1 MATGATTN
9 GNDRITGTTQNERL
23 EGAQGNDTLI
33 AGGGADTLVGDSG
46 NDRLIASNASGTTGL
61 RGGSGDDYL
70 SAAIPNTGQVHM
82 FGMDG
87 NDTLVMDLTKEA
99 GGGDE
104 VRYNGHHSYGG
115 GGADTF
121 TFINKDEADGVI
133 IGRIDDFNASEDMLM
148 LDDEEIDLRNPPAD
162 VHLFTFK
169 DQQWIQIGDNAYFAL
184 EGARDGGTERH
195 FLDANDLQAM
205 LRASKDPDAR
215 ATFID
220 QMNEVPLDQISQ
232 DIDFDTERSIGGTQ
246 SEENFVGSSGDDA
259 VYDSRVRSI
268 NKSKDVTDNTFEG
281 RGGNDLINA
290 GKGYDTLSGGAGNDS
305 LAGGLDDDL
314 LTGGTG
320 NDLLFGGSEHDTLQ
334 GDTGDDILEGGTGN
348 DWLGGAED
356 DDVLRGQS
364 GRDTLLG
371 GAGDDRMSGGDN
383 SDTLN
388 GNSGNDRL
396 YASQGNDLLR
406 GGSGRDTL
414 WAGTGD
420 DRLNGGGWNDRLHGQ
435 RGDDTLAGGHGNDTL
450 FGGPGDDWVRGGKG
464 QDLAWGGTGRDA
476 FAYSDEDLINWSSL
490 SGDTETRAAQLDR
503 IEDFE
508 IGEDK
513 ILLSGFDRTTEL
525 SDLDATTLVL
535 DGKSYGMLS
544 VEETNQRVLVQLERE
559 EALEELMDEENFA
572 FL

>member
-9 GNDRITGTTQNERL
+9 GNDRITGTPQNERL
-23 EGAQGNDTLI
+23 EGSNGNDTLI

-99 GGGDE
+99 GGGDQ

-115 GGADTF
+115 AGADTF
-121 TFINKDEADGVI
+121 TFINKDAADDVI
-133 IGRIDDFNASEDMLM
+133 IGRIDDFNASQDILM

-162 VHLFTFK
+162 VHLFAFK
-169 DQQWIQIGDNAYFAL
+169 DQQWIQIGENAYFAL
-184 EGARDGGTERH
+184 EGARDGGVERH

-215 ATFID
+215 AKFID
-220 QMNEVPLDQISQ
+220 QMNEVPLDQIAQ
-232 DIDFDTERSIGGTQ
+232 DIDFDSERSIGGTQ
-246 SEENFVGSSGDDA
+246 SEENFVGSSGNDFVNDM
-259 VYDSRVRSI
+259 RVRSV
-268 NKSKDVTDNTFEG
+268 NKSKDVTDNTFDG
-281 RGGNDLINA
+281 RGGDDLINA
-290 GKGYDTLSGGAGNDS
+290 GKGYDTLSGGEGNDS

-334 GDTGDDILEGGTGN
+334 GGTGEDILEGGSGD
-348 DWLGGAED
+348 DWLGGDAD
-356 DDVLRGQS
+356 NDVLRGQS
-364 GRDTLLG
+364 GRDKLFG
-371 GAGDDRMSGGDN
+371 GAGNDRMSGGD
-383 SDTLN
+383 SADTLN
-388 GNSGNDRL
+388 GDSGNDRVYGAL
-396 YASQGNDLLR
+396 GDDLLR

-414 WAGTGD
+414 WAGAGD
-420 DRLNGGGWNDRLHGQ
+420 DRLNGGGWSDRLHGQ
-435 RGDDTLAGGHGNDTL
+435 RGDDTLSGGHGKDTL
-450 FGGPGDDWVRGGKG
+450 FGGDGDDWIRGGKG
-464 QDLAWGGTGRDA
+464 QDLAWGGAGDDA
-476 FAYSDEDLINWSSL
+476 FAYSDDDLINWSSL
-490 SGDTETRAAQLDR
+490 SGDAETRAAQLDR

-513 ILLSGFDRTTEL
+513 ILLSGFDQTTDI
-525 SDLDATTLVL
+525 SGLDATTLVL